1 MKVENCILEDYFSI
15 VEDIVEFWGS
25 NRTLKYHH
33 PIYIH
38 EFGQTAFVIRDGGKP
53 IAYLFGFISD
63 QSAGY
68 VHLVGIRESYQK
80 KGLGSLLYQ
89 HFIAYLK
96 AKGYHKLKAIT
107 TPQNEKSIAFH
118 HHKMGM
124 EMIGELGKYTVPVV
138 TDYAGKGEDR
148 VVFIKDI

>member
-1 MKVENCILEDYFSI
+1 MKVENCTLEDYFSI

-38 EFGQTAFVIRDGGKP
+38 EFGQTAFVIRDEGKP

-68 VHLVGIRESYQK
+68 VHLIGIRESYQK
-80 KGLGSLLYQ
+80 KGFRKFTLSAFYSV
-89 HFIAYLK
+89 LK
-96 AKGYHKLKAIT
+96 
-107 TPQNEKSIAFH
+107 
-118 HHKMGM
+118 
-124 EMIGELGKYTVPVV
+124 GKRIP
-138 TDYAGKGEDR
+138 
-148 VVFIKDI
+148 